1 MLLQQAGR
9 GRCMHGWGLADS
21 AKRAEQ
27 AVKQLTEAVAS
38 MPEDACSDLLILPL
52 YAAMPLELQVSCSL
66 PSPSPHLAQC
76 WPMPWR
82 SWLQA
87 AKSCLQANPSI

>member
-1 MLLQQAGR
+1 MLPCRLLICLCSRPHGP
-9 GRCMHGWGLADS
+9 CMHGWGLADS

-52 YAAMPLELQVSCSL
+52 YAAMPLELQG
-66 PSPSPHLAQC
+66 
-76 WPMPWR
+76 
-82 SWLQA
+82 
-87 AKSCLQANPSI
+87 